1 METALYLLPVTL
13 GDTPIEKVLPEYNR
27 EVIAGIR
34 HFIVEDVRSARRFLR
49 NVDPRFDIDGSQFF
63 ELNKHTSPQ
72 DIAGFLR
79 PLCDGKSMGVI
90 SEAGC
95 PAVAFNGQS
104 FAFNGYLPIKP
115 EERAKNLRQ
124 LEQRIYNEE
133 QTQLFIETPYRN
145 AKMIEDILKICRP
158 QTKLCI
164 AANITCEG
172 EYVRTRTVKEW
183 QGKVPDLSK
192 IPCIFLLYKEKAYK
206 YLLLFLAPSGQEIVK
221 VVTGRCL
228 KGLYPEFGQHG
239 NKMFEY
245 IGLQMLVCYPCSV
258 CREKVKFKRQTLCSW
273 LQLTYHQGH
282 LAVHALVIVQ
292 VNVKVVAQYGQV
304 YNFLFVILHAFH
316 PAFLGELLN
325 LLGGAEC
332 NGIHVYIY

>member
-13 GDTPIEKVLPEYNR
+13 GDTPLEKVLPGYNK

-49 NVDPRFDIDGSQFF
+49 SVDPRFDIDGSQFF

-95 PAVAFNGQS
+95 PAVADPGADVVAIAQRKGLKVVPLVGPSSIILAVMASGFNGQS

-115 EERAKNLRQ
+115 EERAKKLRQ

-192 IPCIFLLYKEKAYK
+192 IPCIFLLYK
-206 YLLLFLAPSGQEIVK
+206 
-221 VVTGRCL
+221 
-228 KGLYPEFGQHG
+228 
-239 NKMFEY
+239 
-245 IGLQMLVCYPCSV
+245 
-258 CREKVKFKRQTLCSW
+258 
-273 LQLTYHQGH
+273 
-282 LAVHALVIVQ
+282 
-292 VNVKVVAQYGQV
+292 
-304 YNFLFVILHAFH
+304 
-316 PAFLGELLN
+316 
-325 LLGGAEC
+325 
-332 NGIHVYIY
+332 